1 MCYEKSKGEYE
12 YYFFHV
18 KRVIDKIGTNNL
30 FNANE
35 VLGKRKYAGF
45 FL

>member
-1 MCYEKSKGEYE
+1 MWYEKSKGEDE
-12 YYFFHV
+12 YYFFHG
-18 KRVIDKIGTNNL
+18 KRVINKIETNNF